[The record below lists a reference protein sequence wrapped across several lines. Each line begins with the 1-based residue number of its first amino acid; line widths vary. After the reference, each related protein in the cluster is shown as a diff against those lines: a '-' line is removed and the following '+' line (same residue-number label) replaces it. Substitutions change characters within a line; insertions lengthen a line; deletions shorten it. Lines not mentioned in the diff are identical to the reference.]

1 MSSRCQLTLGV
12 AAVLIGSFSASPVFV
27 QVARA
32 QSSAA
37 LVSELT
43 GSASIQSTTPK
54 AVPVERFDAIAVD
67 VVIEVGP
74 ESRVTLVLAGGKRFE
89 LGPGARATIAVDR
102 LTSQSGPITQLT
114 SLPPLPRI
122 AALDASRPKGPPGG
136 IRLRGPRIS
145 RLDPFDA
152 VTLAPHTQ
160 LRFAPVAGAGT
171 YDIEI
176 EDYSGRRVFGFETR
190 DSEVIVPSGVLE
202 PGVAYQWTV
211 RTLDLFGATARGT
224 GQFRT
229 LSSEDERDREALR
242 RSLDAEGGARALA
255 LLAAVDQRLGL
266 YAEALEG
273 FREALRRTPDD
284 MPIAKAIRSL
294 EERLE
299 DASPK

>member
-1 MSSRCQLTLGV
+1 MTSRCQLTLGA
-12 AAVLIGSFSASPVFV
+12 AAVLVGSFCASHAFA

-37 LVSELT
+37 LVSDLT

-54 AVPVERFDAIAVD
+54 AVPVERFDAIAVG

-74 ESRVTLVLAGGKRFE
+74 DSRVTLVLAGGKRFE
-89 LGPGARATIAVDR
+89 LGPRARATIAVDR
-102 LTSQSGPITQLT
+102 LTSLSGPITQLT

-145 RLDPFDA
+145 GLSPFDA
-152 VTLAPHTQ
+152 VTLAPHTR
-160 LRFAPVAGAGT
+160 LRFAPVAGAGK
-171 YDIEI
+171 YGIEI
-176 EDYSGRRVFGFETR
+176 EDDSGRRVFGVETT
-190 DSEVIVPSGVLE
+190 DSEVLVPGGVLE

-211 RTLDLFGATARGT
+211 RTLNLSGATARGT

-266 YAEALEG
+266 YAEALDG

-284 MPIAKAIRSL
+284 MAIAQAVRSL
-294 EERLE
+294 EGLL
-299 DASPK
+299 DSPR